1 MSVTAGADGRAGS
14 LRWRLS
20 LTYAGVALLTA
31 LVLGGILL
39 VMLQVHFSDREE
51 QHLRAAA
58 DQAAR
63 DLVSGRDGAQTL
75 DQLVRLS
82 AFGLQ
87 TRVQLYDAGG
97 RLIADSGSPG
107 AIKAGTV
114 AAPSGG
120 VPAAQAGQGAQ
131 QGQGAQPDQ
140 GAQPQPGQPA
150 PQGST
155 RPSGSGAQTRSD
167 KMYERAA
174 LSGSPQGVTTIKVSE
189 APAERASIM
198 VSVIAAWLV
207 AAAAA
212 VLAAALA
219 GYLISRRIAR
229 PVVALAEAS
238 ERMARGD
245 LGTRADVRE
254 WGEIGRLARSFN
266 EMATQVEGTVS
277 ALQRFV
283 SDAAHQLGTPLTA
296 LRADLELAQDAA
308 VSDDERRLVARALT
322 QEQRL
327 EDLGGGLLQ
336 LSRLQLS
343 AGASCRQAV
352 DLAPLVAEAADAF
365 ASRAEQ
371 AEITLEVVV
380 AQPAAVA
387 LADPDRLRTALQN
400 LLDNAVKFT
409 PAGGHVEVGV
419 LSERGRALL
428 WVADDGPGIPAADRA
443 RVFERFFRAGA
454 TSDAP
459 GSGLGLAIVKAAA
472 EACGGTVRLAESA
485 AGTRIEL
492 SVPLAPAASRP
503 S

>member
-1 MSVTAGADGRAGS
+1 MSGVGPAGGGEADGRGGS

-63 DLVSGRDGAQTL
+63 DLVSGLSGAQTL
-75 DQLVRLS
+75 DQLVQLS

-97 RLIADSGSPG
+97 KLVADSGSPG

-120 VPAAQAGQGAQ
+120 LPAVTQPGQGAQ
-131 QGQGAQPDQ
+131 SGQ
-140 GAQPQPGQPA
+140 GAQPQPAQSA

-155 RPSGSGAQTRSD
+155 SASGSGAQARSR
-167 KMYERAA
+167 KVYERAA

-189 APAERASIM
+189 APAEGATIM
-198 VSVIAAWLV
+198 GSVVTAWLV

-212 VLAAALA
+212 VAAAALA

-229 PVVALAEAS
+229 PVVALTEAS

-254 WGEIGRLARSFN
+254 QGEIGRLARSFN

-336 LSRLQLS
+336 LSRLQSS

-371 AEITLEVVV
+371 AEIALELVL
-380 AQPAAVA
+380 APLGPVA

-409 PAGGHVEVGV
+409 PAGGTVELGARP
-419 LSERGRALL
+419 ENGHALV

-443 RVFERFFRAGA
+443 RVFERFYRARA

-472 EACGGTVRLAESA
+472 EACGGTARLAESA

-492 SVPLAPAASRP
+492 RVPLAPFLP
-503 S
+503 PTP

>member
-131 QGQGAQPDQ
+131 QGQGAQP
-140 GAQPQPGQPA
+140 QPGQPA

-155 RPSGSGAQTRSD
+155 RPSGSGAQARSD
-167 KMYERAA
+167 KVYERAA
-174 LSGSPQGVTTIKVSE
+174 LSRSPLGVTTIKVSE
-189 APAERASIM
+189 APAEGASIM

-219 GYLISRRIAR
+219 GFLISRRIAR

-266 EMATQVEGTVS
+266 EMATQVEATVS

-419 LSERGRALL
+419 RSESGRALL
-428 WVADDGPGIPAADRA
+428 WVADDGPGIPAADRP
-443 RVFERFFRAGA
+443 RVFERFYRAGA